1 MFNKYM
7 AVGIKINDFDKAFDF
22 YTNILGLSVKTVDK
36 ENKFAEV
43 KLGELVIALLTKE
56 TLEGMCGYEN
66 FSTSEKPSN
75 IFAVEVSD
83 VKIATE
89 QLKAKGVE
97 FIQEPKTTPW
107 GQKVAYFRDIEGY
120 IWEISEKFED

>member
-1 MFNKYM
+1 M

-83 VKIATE
+83 VKTATE

-97 FIQEPKTTPW
+97 FIQDPKTTPW
-107 GQKVAYFRDIEGY
+107 GQKVAYFKDIEGY
-120 IWEISEKFED
+120 IWELSEKFEE

>member
-1 MFNKYM
+1 M
-7 AVGIKINDFDKAFDF
+7 AVGIRINDFDKAFDF
-22 YTNILGLSVKTVDK
+22 YTNILALSVKTVDK

-83 VKIATE
+83 VKTATE

-97 FIQEPKTTPW
+97 FIQDPKTTPW
-107 GQKVAYFRDIEGY
+107 GQKVAYFKDIEGY
-120 IWEISEKFED
+120 IWELSEKFEE